1 MYLTINNQLIN
12 LHSKEKTVHS
22 KFSKCLKNGANL
34 CATAA
39 GTAKYVSGKK
49 GFLFTNFLLSG
60 MCVSCCPWYQTYVDA
75 EKQGGKYIYIYI
87 NELVWCLLFFRWKW
101 IVVWTSHVCLPNY
114 PNVLVKKQCKTEV
127 QYWGRKSL
135 IIFYLL
141 IL

>member
-49 GFLFTNFLLSG
+49 GFLLLIFYCQV
-60 MCVSCCPWYQTYVDA
+60 CVSLAVR
-75 EKQGGKYIYIYI
+75 GIR
-87 NELVWCLLFFRWKW
+87 LM
-101 IVVWTSHVCLPNY
+101 
-114 PNVLVKKQCKTEV
+114 
-127 QYWGRKSL
+127 
-135 IIFYLL
+135 
-141 IL
+141 